1 MKSLVLIFT
10 ILLSFILGEG
20 RTGDACTRNHQAQD
34 TITGCAE
41 HGAQDTKADLGDLAI
56 LPARTV
62 SFSGD
67 GSSFAP
73 SLRSTSSGRRVQPS
87 SKSGF
92 RIIKAGRVFD
102 RNNFYTFQI
111 VILQFQSGIRSNS
124 RYIHSICQLL
134 I

>member
-20 RTGDACTRNHQAQD
+20 RTGDVCVRNHQAQD

-41 HGAQDTKADLGDLAI
+41 RGARDTKADLSDQAI
-56 LPARTV
+56 LPARTAL
-62 SFSGD
+62 FSGD

-102 RNNFYTFQI
+102 RNNFYTFQT
-111 VILQFQSGIRSNS
+111 VILQFQPGIHSNS